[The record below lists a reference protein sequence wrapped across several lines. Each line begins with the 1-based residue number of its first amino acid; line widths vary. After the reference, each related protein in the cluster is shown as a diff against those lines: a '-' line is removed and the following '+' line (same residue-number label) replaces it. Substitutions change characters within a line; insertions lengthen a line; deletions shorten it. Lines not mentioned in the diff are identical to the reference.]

1 MRGARGCAVRGEFMK
16 KVVWGVLGTAKIGI
30 TKVIP
35 ALQKSA
41 WCDVRAIASRTEAS
55 ARVAADRLGIPRA
68 YGSYQVLLADTE
80 IEAIYNPLPNHLHV
94 PLTLQAAE
102 AGKHVLCEKPIAIDA
117 VEAERLRAAGSRVL
131 IMEAFMLRFHLQWLR
146 ARELVRAGELG
157 ALRTVQV
164 MYSYFNAD
172 PKNIRNRFECGG
184 GALYDIGCY
193 PIVAARYLFEAEP
206 QRVVALIDR
215 DSALG
220 TDRTVSALVDF
231 GQGRHLDFTVST
243 QSVPYQR
250 VQITGTKKRIEI
262 VVPFNAPADESTT
275 LLLDDGSKLGA
286 AGAISETLPACNQF
300 TLQGEAFS
308 RAIRGD
314 LVLPYGVDDAVQN
327 MRVIDALF
335 RSEKSGRWERL

>member
-1 MRGARGCAVRGEFMK
+1 MH

-35 ALQKSA
+35 ALQKSP
-41 WCDVRAIASRTEAS
+41 WCDVRAIASRTEES
-55 ARVAADRLGIPRA
+55 ARKAANRLGISRA
-68 YGSYQVLLADTE
+68 YGSYEALLADTE

-102 AGKHVLCEKPIAIDA
+102 AGKHVLCEKPIAMDA
-117 VEAERLRAAGSRVL
+117 AEAERLRAMASKVL
-131 IMEAFMLRFHLQWLR
+131 IMEAFMVRFHPQWLR

-157 ALRTVQV
+157 AVRTVQV
-164 MYSYFNAD
+164 MFSYFNDD
-172 PKNIRNRFECGG
+172 PKNIRNKLECGG

-193 PIVAARYLFEAEP
+193 PIVVGRFIFEAEP
-206 QRVVALIDR
+206 QRVIALIDR
-215 DSALG
+215 DAALG
-220 TDRTVSALVDF
+220 TDRSVSALVDF
-231 GQGRHLDFTVST
+231 GQGRQLDFTVST

-250 VQITGTKKRIEI
+250 VQINGTKKRIEI
-262 VVPFNAPADESTT
+262 VVPFNAPADEVTT
-275 LLLDDGSKLGA
+275 LLLDDGSKLAG
-286 AGAISETLPACNQF
+286 AGAIGETLPACDQY

-314 LVLPYGVDDAVQN
+314 LVLPYGVEDAVQN

-335 RSEKSGRWERL
+335 RSEKSGGWARL